1 MSIGTGYFRWDH
13 KITQNVTAEC
23 LSDSTQF
30 YRNCSVNSNVRLDN
44 QKSKGTMDQKDQNG
58 LKKDRDGS
66 RRIISPV
73 LYTNLQKL
81 NCKFKC
87 KTRWIKIKRYY
98 ESKGSKKIKIDS
110 DGSKKIQI
118 DQKGSL

>member
-44 QKSKGTMDQKDQNG
+44 QKSKGTMDQKGQN
-58 LKKDRDGS
+58 
-66 RRIISPV
+66 
-73 LYTNLQKL
+73 
-81 NCKFKC
+81 
-87 KTRWIKIKRYY
+87 
-98 ESKGSKKIKIDS
+98 GSKKIEMDQE
-110 DGSKKIQI
+110 GSYHLYCTQI
-118 DQKGSL
+118 YRNWTVSSNVRLDE